1 MAVGREREVVK
12 CEVEEGS
19 AKWLK
24 KKLDCSV
31 CVCACVP
38 SCIVGAPSC

>member
-1 MAVGREREVVK
+1 MMGGCGERERAVVK

-24 KKLDCSV
+24 KVKIV
-31 CVCACVP
+31 VCACVP